1 MHKISPCLWFQGGN
15 AEEAANFYVSTF
27 RNARIKDIM
36 RSTESG
42 PSPVGSV
49 IAVMFE
55 LEGEDFLALNGNP
68 EFKFSPALSMFIKC
82 ETQDEIDHY
91 WDALLEGGQSMACGW
106 LTDRFGVTWQIA
118 PTRLL
123 GMLQD
128 PDKAKADRTMKAM
141 RDMIKL
147 DLPALERA
155 YKGD

>member
-42 PSPVGSV
+42 PKPVGRV

-68 EFKFSPALSMFIKC
+68 EFAFTPAVSMFIKC
-82 ETQDEIDHY
+82 ESQEEVDHY
-91 WDALLEGGQSMACGW
+91 WDKLMDGGRSLACGW
-106 LTDRFGVTWQIA
+106 LTDRFGVTWQVA

-128 PDKAKADRTMKAM
+128 PDPVKADRTMKAM
-141 RDMIKL
+141 QGMIKL

-155 YKGD
+155 YNGE